1 MRAKFMIKQLTKR
14 AYLAFRG
21 TVLRI
26 LFGLLPNKK
35 NKVTEHEPERI
46 LVVSQQR
53 LGDVVLS
60 VPFFQ
65 ALHDKYPTSA
75 ICVLTNPYVREFY
88 EMIPEISYFIEYPRS
103 ESGLRVKN
111 IVLLLSEIRKQN
123 YELIIDL
130 NTDGRLEYALITK
143 LTGAGFSVGYGQNG
157 RGYFYD
163 HSIILPHDNIHFV
176 KKIMKTLSLFG
187 IEYTKQVSQIKV
199 SHKTCHEVRTY
210 LSQSGVQTGD
220 VLIGLHPG
228 GYHPTQRW
236 PEKSFAKLAD
246 TLLRSGMGKVILCG
260 GPGDGERIR
269 SIKACMKEEPFLMP
283 EQMNLKQF
291 AALLTMLDLFVCNNS
306 GPLHLAA
313 AVGTSTV
320 SFMGPTDADQW
331 WPVGEDHVVFR
342 KDELACIGCNLGY
355 CKLKTHE
362 CMRGISWEE
371 VFQTIQERLRIITS
385 NKKKLYES
393 HSTPSY

>member
-1 MRAKFMIKQLTKR
+1 MIRQLTKR
-14 AYLAFRG
+14 AYLAFRE
-21 TVLRI
+21 TFLQI

-35 NKVTEHEPERI
+35 NKVPEHEPERI
-46 LVVSQQR
+46 LVISQQR
-53 LGDVVLS
+53 LGDAVLS

-65 ALHDKYPTSA
+65 TLHDKYPMSA

-88 EMIPEISYFIEYPRS
+88 EMIPEISCFIEYPRS
-103 ESGLRVKN
+103 ESGLRIKDLL
-111 IVLLLSEIRKQN
+111 VLLSKIRKQN

-143 LTGAGFSVGYGQNG
+143 LSRADFSVGYGQNG
-157 RGYFYD
+157 RGFFYD
-163 HSIILPHDNIHFV
+163 YSIISPNGKIHFV
-176 KKIMKTLSLFG
+176 KKTMKILSVFG
-187 IEYTKQVSQIKV
+187 IKRTKQISQIKV
-199 SHKTCHEVRTY
+199 SHQACHEARTY

-220 VLIGLHPG
+220 VMIGLHPG

-236 PEKSFAKLAD
+236 PEESFAKLAD
-246 TLLRSGMGKVILCG
+246 TLLGSGLGKVILCG
-260 GPGDGERIR
+260 GPGDAARIR
-269 SIKACMKEEPFLMP
+269 AIKACMKEEPLLMP

-291 AALLTMLDLFVCNNS
+291 AALLSMLDLLVCNNS

-342 KDELACIGCNLGY
+342 KNELSCIGCNLGY
-355 CKLKTHE
+355 CKIKTHE
-362 CMRGISWEE
+362 CMRRISWEE
-371 VFQTIQERLRIITS
+371 VFQSIRERLGMITL

-393 HSTPSY
+393 HSTPGY